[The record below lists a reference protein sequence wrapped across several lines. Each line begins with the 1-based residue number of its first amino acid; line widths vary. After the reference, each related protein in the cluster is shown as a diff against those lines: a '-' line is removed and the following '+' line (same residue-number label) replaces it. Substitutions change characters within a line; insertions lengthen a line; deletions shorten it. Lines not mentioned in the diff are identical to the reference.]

1 MADLDFN
8 ELDKAVNSLVSG
20 QEKAQKSQEAIQPA
34 VAETPSQRPTAP
46 RARGLMMDI
55 VHPNAAKSATTPS
68 AESADTN
75 DTPQSSQEVDTT
87 PKKTEV
93 LLTDGAQSSD
103 TPQADDSHAD
113 TTETPVE
120 VAEQKRRVE
129 PLTPSDSQQD
139 SDDAAKKS
147 DTQSP
152 SSSDETP
159 KKDEK
164 FNPVQSPFIADA
176 KVDKRPLGAPE
187 KPSQGQDGKND
198 DIHSSVVLP
207 PEYDESL
214 LALESDIVDGK
225 KGSISLKAAKANREQ
240 KKQAK
245 LEAKKQASENKKVT
259 ESPEQSATM
268 GAVYD
273 SHEHMTA
280 KPKKQANSLAKG
292 ILLLIGLVILSLGVG
307 VGVYFVLPLLLPQ

>member
-20 QEKAQKSQEAIQPA
+20 QEKAQKPQEGAQPA
-34 VAETPSQRPTAP
+34 AADTPPQRPSAP

-55 VHPNAAKSATTPS
+55 VHPNAAKSATTPL
-68 AESADTN
+68 AESSDLN
-75 DTPQSSQEVDTT
+75 NTPQPSQEVDTA

-113 TTETPVE
+113 TTETSVE

-139 SDDAAKKS
+139 SDNSTEKS
-147 DTQSP
+147 EDKSP
-152 SSSDETP
+152 SSDEDS

-187 KPSQGQDGKND
+187 KTPQGQDMKD
-198 DIHSSVVLP
+198 KDIHPPVVLP

-280 KPKKQANSLAKG
+280 KPKKQSNSLMKG
-292 ILLLIGLVILSLGVG
+292 VLLLVGLVILSLGVG
-307 VGVYFVLPLLLPQ
+307 VGVYFVLPLLLP